1 MRKRQGVVMS
11 LRPSTHARAEEKHSQ
26 RRATERYGISLS
38 RKDIAEIGKI
48 IMSPN
53 RDNKVFL
60 HQQDDGC
67 SHWIVRYNEERYRVV
82 FDERSQTTMT
92 FMEMRPIDEK
102 VWRDTHDG
110 RGKPTLGDVAR
121 IVKFKLK

>member
-1 MRKRQGVVMS
+1 MS
-11 LRPSTHARAEEKHSQ
+11 IRPKTHARAEAKHSQ
-26 RRATERYGISLS
+26 RRAQERYDVSLS
-38 RKDIAEIGKI
+38 KDDICQIGKI

-67 SHWIVRYNEERYRVV
+67 SHWLVRYKGDRYRLV
-82 FDERSQTTMT
+82 FDERTRTTRT

-102 VWRDTHDG
+102 VWRDTHDNAG
-110 RGKPTLGDVAR
+110 HPTLGDTAR
-121 IVKFKLK
+121 ISKLKLR